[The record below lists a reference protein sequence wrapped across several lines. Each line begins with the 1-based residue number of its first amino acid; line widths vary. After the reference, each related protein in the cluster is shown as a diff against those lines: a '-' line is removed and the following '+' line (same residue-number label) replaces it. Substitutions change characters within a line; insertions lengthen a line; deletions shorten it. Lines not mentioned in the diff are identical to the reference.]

1 MVQYS
6 GFSVHRDICIC
17 DSHKS
22 LSQSRDLGELTWL
35 CHHTIQ
41 PTASSDGGR
50 QSACTCKFSKPMQV
64 KSRNHIKGSKTNM

>member
-41 PTASSDGGR
+41 PAVMEGDR
-50 QSACTCKFSKPMQV
+50 AHVHANLANQCKLKAE
-64 KSRNHIKGSKTNM
+64 IT